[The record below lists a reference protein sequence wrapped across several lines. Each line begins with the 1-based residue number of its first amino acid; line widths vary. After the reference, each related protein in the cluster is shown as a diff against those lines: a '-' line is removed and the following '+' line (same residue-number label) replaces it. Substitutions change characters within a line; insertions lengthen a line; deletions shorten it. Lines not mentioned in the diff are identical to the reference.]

1 MDIDSLK
8 DDALKFLNS
17 GLYEEALSCVD
28 QALFLEKS
36 NPDMLNLKGVIL
48 RALGR
53 YSEAL
58 ECFNESLEIDPR
70 DRNSS

>member
-1 MDIDSLK
+1 VNVDSLK
-8 DDALKFLNS
+8 DEAQKFLNS
-17 GLYEEALSCVD
+17 GSFEEALSCVD

-36 NPDMLNLKGVIL
+36 NPDILNLKGVIL